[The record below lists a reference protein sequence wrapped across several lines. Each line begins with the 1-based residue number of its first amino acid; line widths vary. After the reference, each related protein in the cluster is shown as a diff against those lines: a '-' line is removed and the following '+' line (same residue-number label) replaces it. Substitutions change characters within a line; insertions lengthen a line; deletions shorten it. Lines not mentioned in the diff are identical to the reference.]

1 MRLSAASEAAFGLQT
16 SKSNEKLFNDPSTYA
31 RNSEDVHARSARKLF
46 IAERL
51 GKGRLTISGAL
62 ENLTSSQKHLL
73 NNPNEPQVLARHTS
87 EKVEPQEGF

>member
-1 MRLSAASEAAFGLQT
+1 MRLSAASEAAFG
-16 SKSNEKLFNDPSTYA
+16 DPSTYA

-73 NNPNEPQVLARHTS
+73 NNPSEPQVLARHTS
-87 EKVEPQEGF
+87 EKVESQEGF